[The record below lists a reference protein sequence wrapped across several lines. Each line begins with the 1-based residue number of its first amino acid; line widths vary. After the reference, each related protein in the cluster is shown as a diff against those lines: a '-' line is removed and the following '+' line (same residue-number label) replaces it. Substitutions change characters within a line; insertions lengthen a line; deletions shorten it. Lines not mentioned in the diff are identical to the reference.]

1 VIATAQFGRT
11 GHESS
16 RTIFGAA
23 ALGNVSDADA
33 EGTLELLLAH
43 GVNHIDT
50 AASYGD
56 SELRIAS
63 WLQREPGR
71 FFVATKTGDRD
82 YKAAK
87 ESIRRSLE
95 RLGVDHVDLIQLH
108 NLVDVIEWETALR
121 EGGALEA
128 AIEARE
134 EGLVRFIGVTGHGL
148 SVAAMHRRSLE
159 RFPFDSVLLPYN
171 ICQLRDPL
179 YAEHFEALAQVCAE
193 RVVAMQTIKSIALA
207 PWDGRPQ
214 TAPTWYEPLTDPTDI
229 EVAVRWVLA
238 RPATF
243 LNTVGDV
250 NLLPHVLA
258 AAERIDGGQPSVDEV
273 EALVERRSLTPLFV

>member
-1 VIATAQFGRT
+1 MIATAPFGIT

-23 ALGNVSDADA
+23 ALGHVSHADA
-33 EGTLELLLAH
+33 ERTL
-43 GVNHIDT
+43 D
-50 AASYGD
+50 
-56 SELRIAS
+56 
-63 WLQREPGR
+63 
-71 FFVATKTGDRD
+71 
-82 YKAAK
+82 
-87 ESIRRSLE
+87 

-121 EGGALEA
+121 DGG
-128 AIEARE
+128 AIEAAVEARD
-134 EGLVRFIGVTGHGL
+134 EGRVRFIGVTGHGL

-179 YAEHFEALAQVCAE
+179 YREHFEALARTCAE
-193 RVVAMQTIKSIALA
+193 RGVAMQTIKSIALA
-207 PWDGRPQ
+207 PWDGRPR
-214 TAPTWYEPLTDPTDI
+214 TASTWYAPLTDPADI

-238 RPATF
+238 RPAAF

-250 NLLPHVLA
+250 DLVPHVLA
-258 AAERIDGGQPSVDEV
+258 AAERPIVESRRRRRSRRSWSAARSRRCSSRPRLSSGQP
-273 EALVERRSLTPLFV
+273 